1 MTGCCG
7 TSGDLQPCKRGYV
20 MLSDVAA
27 QRIPAGAAVPGL
39 GFANSDTSDGSANE
53 RWYVVHTQ
61 PHAEG
66 RAISNLER
74 QGYRVFCPRTRKTV
88 RHARRITSTLAPLF
102 PNYLFV
108 RLDAKRDLWRSV
120 NGTPGV
126 IRMITQG
133 ETPQPVPYGV
143 VEALQSRLSAD
154 GTMSWTS
161 SLKIGQAVRISDGPF
176 VDFVGTL
183 EHLDAAGRV
192 RVLLDMLG
200 RSVSVALR
208 CEALAP
214 AV

>member
-1 MTGCCG
+1 
-7 TSGDLQPCKRGYV
+7 
-20 MLSDVAA
+20 MLHDVAA
-27 QRIPAGAAVPGL
+27 QRKAAGTVVPGL
-39 GFANSDTSDGSANE
+39 ALDIDGAVEGSTGE

-74 QGYRVFCPRTRKTV
+74 QGYGIFCPRTYKTV
-88 RHARRITSTLAPLF
+88 RHARKATRVLAPLF

-108 RLDAKRDLWRSV
+108 RLDVSRDLWRSV
-120 NGTPGV
+120 NGTRGV
-126 IRMITQG
+126 IRLITQG
-133 ETPQPVPYGV
+133 EEPQPVPHGI

-161 SLKIGQAVRISDGPF
+161 SFKIGQAVRISDGPF

-214 AV
+214 AA